1 MPALYVHIPFCA
13 HACPYC
19 DFSFELL
26 RGKAVTQY
34 LDALEFEAVRRTEQ
48 AEWREV
54 SFKSIFLGGGTPTAL
69 TPEKLVRIFA
79 TIHRSFEI
87 EDDAEI
93 TVEANPETLTDIKLS
108 TLAELGV
115 NRISLGVQALT
126 DASLTNLGR
135 HHSVERAVK
144 AVQQI
149 RASGIPALNI
159 DLIFG
164 APGQTTSDWDDTLTR
179 AIDLEPDHISAY
191 GLTIEE
197 GTPFGDA
204 WARGDLYVPGEIPQ
218 ADLYLQ
224 TIDRLVSSGYQ
235 HYEISNFARPGA
247 VCHHNLAYWTGTDYL
262 GLGPSA
268 HSYTG
273 GHRFA
278 NARSLES
285 YLTHID
291 RNRDATVM
299 DEALTTEQLISES
312 IMLGLRMTAGLDV
325 HTFMA
330 RFGKKA
336 YSERLPVIDRLRST
350 GFLEHSP
357 DHLQLTRQGLVLAD
371 SICAEL
377 M

>member
-1 MPALYVHIPFCA
+1 MSALYVHIPFCA

-26 RGKAVTQY
+26 RGKAVTRY
-34 LDALEFEAVRRTEQ
+34 LDALEFEAARRADQ
-48 AEWREV
+48 AKWSDV
-54 SFKSIFLGGGTPTAL
+54 SFKSVFLGGGTPTAL
-69 TPEKLVRIFA
+69 TPEKLERIFA
-79 TIHRSFEI
+79 TIHHSFEI
-87 EDDAEI
+87 ADDAEI
-93 TVEANPETLTDIKLS
+93 TVEANPETLTDRKLS
-108 TLAELGV
+108 LLAEVGV

-126 DASLTNLGR
+126 AASLARLGR

-149 RASGIPALNI
+149 RASGIPGLNI

-164 APGQTTSDWDDTLTR
+164 APDQTASDWDDTLTR
-179 AIDLEPDHISAY
+179 AVDLGPDHISAY

-197 GTPFGDA
+197 GTPFGSA
-204 WARGDLYVPGEIPQ
+204 WASGDLSVPGEIPQ
-218 ADLYLQ
+218 ADLYMQ

-247 VCHHNLAYWTGTDYL
+247 ACLHNLAYWTGTDYL

-285 YLTHID
+285 YLAHFD
-291 RNRDATVM
+291 RGEDAKVM
-299 DEALTTEQLISES
+299 DESLTTEQLIGES
-312 IMLGLRMTAGLDV
+312 IMLGLRMTEGMDV
-325 HTFMA
+325 RTFTT
-330 RFGKKA
+330 RFGQKA
-336 YSERLPVIDRLRST
+336 YTDRVPVIDKLRST
-350 GFLEHSP
+350 GFLEQST
-357 DHLQLTRQGLVLAD
+357 DRLQLTRQGLVLAD
-371 SICAEL
+371 TICAEL